1 MIGFRL
7 ESGRFSEGEIFVR
20 AGGTM
25 RKFLGILGALLLAGS
40 AWAQNGTTVPEG
52 TALKVQLNT
61 TISTFSSKVG
71 DPFQGKIT
79 EAVVVDGKTVIPVGA
94 TVEGRVTKVE
104 EPRRI
109 KGKPTIVL
117 FPEHLVLSDGQRV
130 MLNAVLVDTNIRGTD
145 VNEEGQFKGSGH
157 DRRDQI
163 EIGGGTAGGM
173 LVGGLIGGGPGLL
186 IGGAIGAGATTTH
199 WLVRRR
205 STVLPSGTGLVLELS
220 RPMTMSTMA
229 AGAGQ

>member
-1 MIGFRL
+1 
-7 ESGRFSEGEIFVR
+7 
-20 AGGTM
+20 M
-25 RKFLGILGALLLAGS
+25 RKFLGSLSVLLLAIS
-40 AWAQNGTTVPEG
+40 AWAQNGMSVPEG
-52 TALKVQLNT
+52 TPLKVKLQT

-71 DPFQGKIT
+71 DPFQGKIA
-79 EAVVVDGKTVIPVGA
+79 EPVVIDGKTVIPAGA
-94 TVEGRVTKVE
+94 MVEGRVTKLS

-109 KGKPTIVL
+109 KGKPTIGI
-117 FPEHLVLSDGQRV
+117 FPEHIVLADGQRFL
-130 MLNAVLVDTNIRGTD
+130 LNAVLVDTDIPGTD

-163 EIGGGTAGGM
+163 EVAGGAGAGM

-199 WLVRRR
+199 WLVQRR
-205 STVLPSGTGLVLELS
+205 SAVLPSGTELILELS
-220 RPMTMSTMA
+220 RPMTMSNTA

>member
-1 MIGFRL
+1 M
-7 ESGRFSEGEIFVR
+7 
-20 AGGTM
+20 
-25 RKFLGILGALLLAGS
+25 KKCLGSLGVLLLAVS
-40 AWAQNGTTVPEG
+40 AWAQNGMSVPEG
-52 TALKVQLNT
+52 TPLKVKLQT

-79 EAVVVDGKTVIPVGA
+79 EPVVIGGKTMIPAGA
-94 TVEGRVTKVE
+94 MIEGRVTKLS

-109 KGKPTIVL
+109 KGKPTIGIL
-117 FPEHLVLSDGQRV
+117 PEHIVLPDGQRF
-130 MLNAVLVDTNIRGTD
+130 MLNAVLVDTDIRGTD

-163 EIGGGTAGGM
+163 EVAGGTGAGM

-186 IGGAIGAGATTTH
+186 IGGAVGAGATTTH
-199 WLVRRR
+199 WLVERR
-205 STVLPSGTGLVLELS
+205 SAVLPSGTELMLELS
-220 RPMTMSTMA
+220 RPMTMSATP

>member
-7 ESGRFSEGEIFVR
+7 QSGAFSEGEIFVR

-25 RKFLGILGALLLAGS
+25 KKFLGIFGALLLAGS
-40 AWAQNGTTVPEG
+40 AWAQAGMSVPEG
-52 TALKVQLNT
+52 TALKVKLET

-71 DPFQGKIT
+71 DSFQGKIT
-79 EAVVVDGKTVIPVGA
+79 EPVVVDGKTMIPVGA
-94 TVEGRVTKVE
+94 TVEGRVTKID

-109 KGKPTIVL
+109 KGKPTIGL
-117 FPEHLVLSDGQRV
+117 FPEHLVMADGQRF
-130 MLNAVLVDTNIRGTD
+130 MLNAVLVDTDIRGTD
-145 VNEEGQFKGSGH
+145 VNEEGQFKGAGH
-157 DRRDQI
+157 DRKDQI
-163 EIGGGTAGGM
+163 EVGGGTGAGM
-173 LVGGLIGGGPGLL
+173 LLGGLIGGGPGLL

-199 WLVRRR
+199 WLVQRR
-205 STVLPSGTGLVLELS
+205 SAVLPSGTQLLLELS